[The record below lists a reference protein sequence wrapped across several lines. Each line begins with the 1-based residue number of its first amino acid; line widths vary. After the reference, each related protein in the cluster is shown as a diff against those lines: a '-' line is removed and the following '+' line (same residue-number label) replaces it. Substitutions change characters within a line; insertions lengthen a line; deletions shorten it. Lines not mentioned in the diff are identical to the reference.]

1 MMELSPSMLKYVTE
15 CLLIV
20 SDCTPT
26 LSRLF
31 RSQFSIFTTPSFT
44 SSGWLD
50 MVSGSTTYATYNA
63 KIEGST
69 HVFVMDYKD
78 LGNVTDENS
87 RMIIKGKVYDITFI
101 DNPMELDQQLEI
113 YLNYLGG
120 Q

>member
-1 MMELSPSMLKYVTE
+1 MISGNITGIIQTKTVEKNEIGESVP
-15 CLLIV
+15 IW
-20 SDCTPT
+20 SDAKTIT
-26 LSRLF
+26 
-31 RSQFSIFTTPSFT
+31 
-44 SSGWLD
+44 GWLD

-120 Q
+120 QKIG

>member
-1 MMELSPSMLKYVTE
+1 
-15 CLLIV
+15 
-20 SDCTPT
+20 
-26 LSRLF
+26 
-31 RSQFSIFTTPSFT
+31 
-44 SSGWLD
+44 
-50 MVSGSTTYATYNA
+50 
-63 KIEGST
+63 
-69 HVFVMDYKD
+69 MDYKD